1 MQPQTELSTRGEY
14 VLATGNAAANRLRI
28 LHNVYGPGAREL
40 LVRVGIKP
48 GMKVADLGCGVGMA
62 TQLLAALVGP
72 TGAVVGVDFSA
83 AQVAQARA
91 QLPRELSN
99 VRFVQASAT
108 DTGLEREAFD
118 LVYCRFL
125 LLHLTD
131 PAEGLRE
138 MRELLKPNGI
148 LVVEDSDLTTAES
161 EPPSQ
166 LEAFGNLF
174 GALGP
179 KWGLDYTLGRRL
191 FHMVLDADFSRVEI
205 TFNQPVFAGGENKRL
220 LELSVAEAGPSF
232 VAAGLVTDEEL
243 NATVAEMRRL
253 SEDQTVLALMP
264 RMSQVWARKSCND

>member
-40 LVRVGIKP
+40 LVRAGIKP

-62 TQLLAALVGP
+62 TQLLAELVGP